1 MKDLSWEQRV
11 EAVNSARKI
20 KAYCARHRQDDD
32 CDGCAF
38 YVREADWCM
47 VNCPSTWNIPA
58 IGDKIEYYGP
68 IYHLPKPKSNI

>member
-11 EAVNSARKI
+11 EAVNSTRKI

-38 YVREADWCM
+38 YIRDVDRCA
-47 VNCPSTWNIPA
+47 VNCPSTWNIPET
-58 IGDKIEYYGP
+58 EYYGP
-68 IYHLPKPKSNI
+68 IYHLPKSKSNI